1 MAQNEGFGMRALYTQ
16 IQLPGNRHKGEDAQS
31 YEDKVRASQNL
42 LNQNFLTIQ
51 QQVGEL
57 TAAVLSLQEWAS
69 QFK

>member
-1 MAQNEGFGMRALYTQ
+1 MGNEGFGMRALYTQ
-16 IQLPGNRHKGEDAQS
+16 IQMPGGRGKGEDEQAYS
-31 YEDKVRASQNL
+31 DKVRASENL

-57 TAAVLSLQEWAS
+57 SAAVLSLQEWAS